1 MKIKYIYIVGLV
13 IFLLTIIIL
22 IIITLTNTSK
32 ENYIDYTSNVYL
44 SREETANIIKNDTD
58 KYIRN
63 LTKYDLYARDVS
75 IPEEYIYKIIEG
87 CLNFSE
93 TQIIKLNNCSKIARK
108 FFDNKYIWKF
118 ALIDEVYE
126 EGFPHTRMD
135 IIFLSPKVINY
146 TDDNLIRILIH
157 ESIHIF
163 QRYNITEI
171 NDYLKEHNY
180 TVSRRRDSEPL
191 IRANP
196 DLDEYIYK
204 DKDGIEMIY
213 KYKSSMPQGINDIVP
228 NKNEHPFE
236 KMAYEISEDY
246 GKFKMSKYINI

>member
-1 MKIKYIYIVGLV
+1 MKIKYIYIVGLF
-13 IFLLTIIIL
+13 IFILTIII
-22 IIITLTNTSK
+22 IILLNTSK

-44 SREETANIIKNDTD
+44 SREETANIIKNDND

-75 IPEEYIYKIIEG
+75 MPEEYIYKIIEG

-93 TQIIKLNNCSKIARK
+93 TQIIKLNNCSKIARN

-157 ESIHIF
+157 ESIHIY
-163 QRYNITEI
+163 QRYNIAEI
-171 NDYLKEHNY
+171 NNYLKENNY